1 MLAGVMFCLL
11 RALLPC
17 HWAPAASG
25 ASRAGSSEDVLPG
38 AALRLS
44 GPCSQPQG
52 SERPRDQAPLP
63 LVPVHSVPCPD
74 SAQGGGRSPTPGDRE
89 PRCVAPALSL
99 SWRVS
104 VLAPPPIAPPLS
116 CQQTP
121 LRLRFPWATFSRS
134 VLSWGNRP
142 PAVGLPLCAAFV
154 ADPQERRRLLTI

>member
-104 VLAPPPIAPPLS
+104 VLAPPPSPRPSPVSKLPCVCASPGPPSHVLSCPGGTVLLQLVSPCVRPLS
-116 CQQTP
+116 QIP
-121 LRLRFPWATFSRS
+121 
-134 VLSWGNRP
+134 
-142 PAVGLPLCAAFV
+142 
-154 ADPQERRRLLTI
+154 RRGGGC